1 MAEVK
6 EYGYYIEGNKIAI
19 VQKDISFDNDVN
31 SRNYG
36 PDADKILWK
45 SPLES
50 VTDGLELQYSYVP
63 EYRINDASD
72 TQAITGYEEEG
83 TGLLKVIGGSL
94 STSASITHIV
104 IEGLDNFNGLHKV
117 KTLHSDYY
125 ILETKYNGPD
135 VTNAGTM
142 SIDVSVLQDESFE
155 IDLPTYLQ
163 KALIYYIKSK
173 FFEDLGDLEKREYFE
188 TLFLEKV
195 ERHNNAKIAGF
206 RVIAT
211 SSNAIK

>member
-1 MAEVK
+1 MC
-6 EYGYYIEGNKIAI
+6 IR
-19 VQKDISFDNDVN
+19 D
-31 SRNYG
+31 R
-36 PDADKILWK
+36 
-45 SPLES
+45 
-50 VTDGLELQYSYVP
+50 
-63 EYRINDASD
+63 
-72 TQAITGYEEEG
+72 
-83 TGLLKVIGGSL
+83 
-94 STSASITHIV
+94 
-104 IEGLDNFNGLHKV
+104 
-117 KTLHSDYY
+117 
-125 ILETKYNGPD
+125 YNGPD

-188 TLFLEKV
+188 TLFLEQV

>member
-19 VQKDISFDNDVN
+19 VQKDISFDNDIN

-36 PDADKILWK
+36 PDSDRILWK

-50 VTDGLELQYSYVP
+50 ITDGIEIQYSYVP

-72 TQAITGYEEEG
+72 TQAITGYDEDG
-83 TGLLKVIGGSL
+83 TGLLKLTGSTL
-94 STSASITHIV
+94 STDSSITHIV
-104 IEGLDNFNGLHKV
+104 VEGLDNFNGLHKI
-117 KTLHSDYY
+117 KTLNASYY
-125 ILETKYNGPD
+125 ILETKYSGAA

-188 TLFLEKV
+188 TLFLEQV
-195 ERHNNAKIAGF
+195 ERHNNAKIPGF
-206 RVIAT
+206 RVMSAG
-211 SSNAIK
+211 SNAIR